1 MVRERRMNNCR
12 VFTSGVDDRRERQ
25 SPLAMSPRS
34 HSSERGSVTVM
45 TAVLLVGLVLVIGLA
60 IDVSRIY
67 MLRAGLQNAA
77 DAAAL
82 AAARELDSGSLGLT
96 EADAQARAAI
106 GNQYGLSRTGAATPS
121 ASITTVEFASS
132 LNGTWY
138 AIVSDATPFAST
150 IRFVRVTTQP
160 ASITMLFAAKA
171 LGSTSSVQASA
182 TAGMSPGLN
191 TVCDYVPLAV
201 AKTDPT
207 TGFATG
213 TELTLQLVDA
223 LSTNL
228 VNQNMIVLKTS
239 NSNSANLTR
248 DAVAG
253 LFPFCATIG
262 TTVPTSNSQSAEG
275 NNGPYQ
281 VQDGLN
287 TRLDSYPP
295 GNILTPS
302 QAHPDT
308 NVYQDPLF
316 ANFNWANYKAG
327 SPLLAPTHPGLD
339 NRRIIVMPIVYT
351 GAISGSVRIGGFG
364 AFMLLR
370 SVVNPNQPSQC
381 NNIPNPCG
389 HVQVQYI
396 GEGFNIGRGGYD
408 PNGTC
413 TTLTEAVLYK

>member
-1 MVRERRMNNCR
+1 MVRNAKARWHE
-12 VFTSGVDDRRERQ
+12 D
-25 SPLAMSPRS
+25 
-34 HSSERGSVTVM
+34 ERGSVTIM
-45 TAVLLVGLVLVIGLA
+45 MAALMVGLVLVIGLA

-82 AAARELDSGSLGLT
+82 SAARELNSGSQGLI
-96 EADAQARAAI
+96 DANTRARAAI
-106 GNQYGLSRTGAATPS
+106 GNQYGLSRTGAATPT
-121 ASITTVEFASS
+121 ASIATVEFAAS

-138 AIVSDATPFAST
+138 ANVGDATPFAST

-191 TVCDYVPLAV
+191 TICDYVPLAV

-207 TGFATG
+207 TGFPTG
-213 TELTLQLVDA
+213 TELSLQYVDA
-223 LSTNL
+223 QSTNL
-228 VNQNMIVLKTS
+228 VNQNLIVLKTS
-239 NSNSANLTR
+239 NSNSASLTR

-253 LFPFCATIG
+253 LYPFCATIG
-262 TTVPTSNSQSAEG
+262 VSVPTSNSQSAEG

-281 VQDGLN
+281 IEDGLN
-287 TRLDSYPP
+287 TRLDKYPP
-295 GNILTPS
+295 GNQLPPS

-308 NVYQDPLF
+308 NVYEDPAF

-327 SPLLAPTHPGLD
+327 SPLLAPTNPGLD
-339 NRRIIVMPIVYT
+339 GRRIIVMPIVYT
-351 GAISGSVRIGGFG
+351 GAISGSVHIGGFG

-370 SVVNPNQPSQC
+370 KVVNPKQPSQC

-396 GEGFNIGRGGYD
+396 GDGFSIGRGGYD
-408 PNGTC
+408 PNGAC